1 MTGLVK
7 LRSVPEEFPAY
18 RYRSTVSRI
27 TDGDTVRVVCDL
39 GMRISREINLRI
51 ADINAPEVFGAHGTP
66 EGQTAKA
73 ALAALLPV
81 GSTLYVATRKDAKS
95 FDRYVAD
102 LYIEGDDG
110 TLRDVGQAMIDLGQA
125 DYVGNEGGKG

>member
-1 MTGLVK
+1 MTGIVH
-7 LRSVPEEFPAY
+7 LRSAPEEFPAF
-18 RYRSTVSRI
+18 RYRSTLIHV
-27 TDGDTVRVVCDL
+27 TDGDTIRVSVDL

-51 ADINAPEVFGAHGTP
+51 ADINAPEIFGAHGTP

-102 LYIEGDDG
+102 LYIVGDDG
-110 TLRDVGQAMIDLGQA
+110 KLQDVGAAMVDLGEA
-125 DYVGNEGGKG
+125 EYVGKEVRS